1 MFKYV
6 PLKDQLIKTR
16 SNGVSNKAQN
26 DINSANIDYLSMMC
40 GVDLAPTTSQD
51 RIEETS
57 YPSSVSTESK
67 GVVG

>member
-1 MFKYV
+1 MFKYI

-16 SNGVSNKAQN
+16 SNGVANKTQN

-51 RIEETS
+51 GIEEAS
-57 YPSSVSTESK
+57 YSSDTNSK
-67 GVVG
+67 GVQE